1 MIDTGTSPFIISPAK
16 DRKYPTKDLRDPSKD
31 RNHLRYNSRR
41 ENMERAEVTAAKES
55 SGEDDEST
63 AVGSESTAADSE
75 VHQGHRLD
83 SKEGN
88 MEHVFASTEF
98 SVLANTDVR
107 GGSLG
112 GPEGVSAGSK
122 GGPWEIRSCLSRARI
137 ITGRGQPMV
146 LRWILLVLRWVL
158 LVLRW
163 IFHSGIAA
171 AEQPDLANL
180 VGA

>member
-1 MIDTGTSPFIISPAK
+1 MFGSHFHVWNELCCRTTVLTTVTMSRQVATPEAENRDPRMIDTGTSPFIISPAK

-137 ITGRGQPMV
+137 RTG
-146 LRWILLVLRWVL
+146 
-158 LVLRW
+158 
-163 IFHSGIAA
+163 
-171 AEQPDLANL
+171 
-180 VGA
+180 